1 MMPIPQSLT
10 VGGVERVGMLTASS
24 LTISEELNARDTA
37 TFELFD
43 RTGTVHVGPGQ
54 VVQILD
60 ATELV
65 FAGLIFSN
73 KARRR
78 SGASRIR
85 HALTC
90 VDFNQLADRHV
101 VAEVYDN
108 LTMKAIVENVLL
120 DHLTTD
126 GVTLDPDFPD
136 GPIIEHI
143 PFNYVSC
150 AQVFDELSTLTGYFW
165 NITDEK
171 VLQFIDRSTMR
182 APVDLAS
189 GNGVFQADTVEIDRS
204 LEQYRNEQYIRG
216 GLTITDAVQVDESLG
231 DGKRTT
237 FQTALP
243 IALPGGVMPVV
254 KVNGG
259 VKTVG
264 IRQNDTGKDW
274 YVQENSNEVSQ
285 DSAGTKLTSS
295 DTFRVEYSGYFPLIG
310 AARNPGAVLERQ
322 TVEGGSGLYQRV
334 EDREEIDRAE
344 GARERAESLL
354 RRFGRIDHTITGT
367 TLLRGFHPG
376 QVVNVHLPEHQIHH
390 LDCIIAAVEYREVA
404 LTRWHYTLTIVSGE
418 AVEGWSAF
426 WKKIAAAG
434 RKHVIRPNEV
444 VNLIRLFPE
453 AATIAE
459 VFAAPVST
467 AAAIGKVGTAKV
479 GFGVV
484 G

>member
-1 MMPIPQSLT
+1 MSPIPQSLT
-10 VGGVERVGMLTASS
+10 IGGVERVGMLSASS

-37 TFELFD
+37 KFELLD
-43 RTGTVHVGPGQ
+43 RTGTYHPGAGQ
-54 VVQILD
+54 IVQLLD
-60 ATELV
+60 ATEII
-65 FAGLIFSN
+65 FAGLIFAR

-101 VAEVYDN
+101 VAEVYDG
-108 LTMKAIVENVLL
+108 LTMKAIVQNVLL
-120 DHLTTD
+120 DHLTAD

-171 VLQFIDRSTMR
+171 VLQFLDRSTMR
-182 APVDLAS
+182 APVDIAP
-189 GNGVFQADTVEIDRS
+189 GNGVFQADSVEVDQS

-216 GLTITDAVQVDESLG
+216 GLTITDAAQVDESLG

-237 FQTALP
+237 FTTALP
-243 IALPGGVMPVV
+243 VALPGGVMPVV
-254 KVNGG
+254 KVNAA

-264 IRQNDTGKDW
+264 IRQVDTGKDW
-274 YVQENSNEVSQ
+274 YCQENSNEISQ
-285 DSAGTKLTSS
+285 DTGGTKLTSS
-295 DTFRVEYSGYFPLIG
+295 DTFHAESFGYFPLIG
-310 AARNPGAVLERQ
+310 AARDPGAVAERIS
-322 TVEGGSGLYQRV
+322 VEGGSGLYQHV

-354 RRFGRIDHTITGT
+354 RRFGKIDSRITGQ
-367 TLLRGFHPG
+367 TLVRGFHPG
-376 QVVNVHLPEHQIHH
+376 QVVQIHLPEHGLHH

-459 VFAAPVST
+459 IFSTPVQT
-467 AAAIGKVGTAKV
+467 ATAIGTVGTATV
-479 GFGVV
+479 GFSLV

>member
-10 VGGVERVGMLTASS
+10 IGGVERVGMLSASS
-24 LTISEELNARDTA
+24 LSISEELNARDTA
-37 TFELFD
+37 KFELLD
-43 RTGTVHVGPGQ
+43 RTGTYHPGSGQ
-54 VVQILD
+54 VVQIVD
-60 ATELV
+60 ATALL
-65 FAGLIFSN
+65 FAGLIFSR
-73 KARRR
+73 KERRR
-78 SGASRIR
+78 SGAARIR

-90 VDFNQLADRHV
+90 VDFNQLADRHF
-101 VAEVYDN
+101 VAEVYDG
-108 LTMKAIVENVLL
+108 LTMTAIIENILL
-120 DHLTTD
+120 DHLTAD
-126 GVTLDPDFPD
+126 GVTLDPEFPT
-136 GPIIEHI
+136 GPIIDHI

-150 AQVFDELSTLTGYFW
+150 AQAFDELSTLTGYFW

-189 GNGVFQADTVEIDRS
+189 GTFMADTVEMDES
-204 LEQYRNEQYIRG
+204 LEQYRNEQFIRG
-216 GLTITDAVQVDESLG
+216 GLTITDAVQVDEALG
-231 DGKRTT
+231 DGKTTT
-237 FQTALP
+237 FHAALP
-243 IALPGGVMPVV
+243 IALPGGVMPIV
-254 KVNGG
+254 KVNA
-259 VKTVG
+259 VVQTVG

-274 YVQENSNEVSQ
+274 YVQENSNEISQ

-295 DTFRVEYSGYFPLIG
+295 DTFRVEYYGYFPLIG
-310 AARNPGAVLERQ
+310 AARNPDAVLERQ
-322 TVEGGSGLYQRV
+322 AVEGGSGLYQHV
-334 EDREEIDRAE
+334 EDREEIERAE

-354 RRFGRIDHTITGT
+354 RRFGRIDRTITGT
-367 TLLRGFHPG
+367 TLVRGFHPG
-376 QVVNVHLPEHQIHH
+376 QVVQVHLPEHGLHH

-404 LTRWHYTLTIVSGE
+404 LARWHYQLTIVSGE

-459 VFAAPVST
+459 VFATPVQT
-467 AAAIGKVGTAKV
+467 ATAIGKVGTAKV
-479 GFGVV
+479 GFSLV